1 MSEPVPSNRSFG
13 WLFTMVFALL
23 GGYSLWQDGWLYPWA
38 FALAGITAAVTLA
51 QPEWLAP
58 LNRAWMRLGQL
69 LHRVVSPVVLGV
81 IFYGVFTPVGFVM
94 RLAGRD
100 IMRRRFEPGAA
111 TYWLDRDPPGPA
123 PDSFKDQF

>member
-1 MSEPVPSNRSFG
+1 MSETVPSNRSFG
-13 WLFTMVFALL
+13 WLFTTVFALL

-38 FALAGITAAVTLA
+38 FALAGITAGLTLA

-58 LNRAWMRLGQL
+58 LNRAWMCLGGL
-69 LHRVVSPVVLGV
+69 LHRVVSPVVLGL
-81 IFYGVFTPVGFVM
+81 IFYVVFTPVGFVM